1 MPRFF
6 LAFLVL
12 LIAQAAHAK
21 TPDTDAK
28 AAPITVDSSDQHAAG
43 IVVRR
48 LNPVT
53 FTPHR
58 SAYGVVLDPGPLIAL
73 RSQIVAAQVSRRF
86 AAQSLARAQLLY
98 RTNHNIAMAAL
109 QGAEERYATADANEV
124 ALVAKARAD
133 WGAQLGSA
141 LAKGEPIIQ
150 ALSDGK
156 ASLIEA
162 AVTGKPLDPP
172 ASASGRVS
180 GGARISL
187 RRIGTAA
194 RVPSGLV
201 GQGFYYAG
209 PANLPVGLPLSL
221 MLPEGPAQAGV
232 AVPPKA
238 ILYLQGHKS
247 VFREVAPSRF
257 AMVRVSDVAPMHE
270 PGDPPRYFIGKG
282 LHPGNQVVVQGA
294 GVLLSAAHAAP
305 AGAAPAHADTD

>member
-124 ALVAKARAD
+124 ALA
-133 WGAQLGSA
+133 
-141 LAKGEPIIQ
+141 
-150 ALSDGK
+150 
-156 ASLIEA
+156 
-162 AVTGKPLDPP
+162 
-172 ASASGRVS
+172 
-180 GGARISL
+180 
-187 RRIGTAA
+187 
-194 RVPSGLV
+194 
-201 GQGFYYAG
+201 
-209 PANLPVGLPLSL
+209 
-221 MLPEGPAQAGV
+221 
-232 AVPPKA
+232 
-238 ILYLQGHKS
+238 
-247 VFREVAPSRF
+247 
-257 AMVRVSDVAPMHE
+257 
-270 PGDPPRYFIGKG
+270 
-282 LHPGNQVVVQGA
+282 
-294 GVLLSAAHAAP
+294 
-305 AGAAPAHADTD
+305 